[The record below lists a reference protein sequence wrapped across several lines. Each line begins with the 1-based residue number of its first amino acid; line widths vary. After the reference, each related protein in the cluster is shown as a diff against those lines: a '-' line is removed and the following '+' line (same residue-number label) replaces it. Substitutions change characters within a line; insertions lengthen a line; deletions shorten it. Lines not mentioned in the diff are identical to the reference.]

1 LLVYISIGSM
11 ENNFGYNRHKLVDYL
26 KEEPKK
32 KKKKKKDSEP
42 IELAPKV
49 VVTIFSVVAIIMG
62 FFFYTYLQD
71 LKLEESPLK
80 IGQIWE
86 EEVIM
91 TPEFR
96 TQVETLYVKNKII
109 DLTASR
115 VTYVHGGEDTLESD
129 HLSFICTSRK
139 LR

>member
-1 LLVYISIGSM
+1 M

-32 KKKKKKDSEP
+32 KKESKP
-42 IELAPKV
+42 IEVGPV
-49 VVTIFSVVAIIMG
+49 IVAIIFFIVALVMG
-62 FFFYTYLQD
+62 FFFYSYLQD
-71 LKLEESPLK
+71 IKLEESPLK
-80 IGQIWE
+80 VGQIWE

-109 DLTASR
+109 DVTATR
-115 VTYVHGGEDTLESD
+115 VTYIHGGEDTLQSD
-129 HLSFICTSRK
+129 HLSFMCTSRK

>member
-1 LLVYISIGSM
+1 M
-11 ENNFGYNRHKLVDYL
+11 ESNFRYRRQSLVDYL

-32 KKKKKKDSEP
+32 KKESKP
-42 IELAPKV
+42 IEVAPMIV
-49 VVTIFSVVAIIMG
+49 AGIFIVVALIMG
-62 FFFYTYLQD
+62 FFIYGYLQD

-80 IGQIWE
+80 VGQIWE

-96 TQVETLYVKNKII
+96 AQVETLYVKNKII
-109 DLTASR
+109 NLTATR
-115 VTYVHGGEDTLESD
+115 VIYIHGGEDTLESD
-129 HLSFICTSRK
+129 HLSFMCTSRK

>member
-1 LLVYISIGSM
+1 M
-11 ENNFGYNRHKLVDYL
+11 ENNFGYNRHKFVDYL

-32 KKKKKKDSEP
+32 KKESKP
-42 IELAPKV
+42 IEVGPV
-49 VVTIFSVVAIIMG
+49 IVGIIFFIVALVMG
-62 FFFYTYLQD
+62 FFFYSYLQD

-80 IGQIWE
+80 VGQIWE

-96 TQVETLYVKNKII
+96 TEVETLYVKNKII
-109 DLTASR
+109 DVTATR
-115 VTYVHGGEDTLESD
+115 VTYIHGGEDTLQSD
-129 HLSFICTSRK
+129 HLSFMCTSRK

>member
-32 KKKKKKDSEP
+32 KKKKKESEP
-42 IELAPKV
+42 IEVAPMIV
-49 VVTIFSVVAIIMG
+49 AGIFTVVALIMG
-62 FFFYTYLQD
+62 FFIYTYLQD

-80 IGQIWE
+80 VGQIWE

-109 DLTASR
+109 DLTATR
-115 VTYVHGGEDTLESD
+115 VTYVHGGKDTLESD
-129 HLSFICTSRK
+129 HLSFMCTSRK

>member
-1 LLVYISIGSM
+1 M
-11 ENNFGYNRHKLVDYL
+11 ESNFKYGRQSLVDYL

-32 KKKKKKDSEP
+32 KKKKSEP
-42 IELAPKV
+42 IEVAPMIV
-49 VVTIFSVVAIIMG
+49 AGIFTVVALIMG
-62 FFFYTYLQD
+62 FFIYSYLQD

-80 IGQIWE
+80 VGQIWE

-96 TQVETLYVKNKII
+96 AQVETLYVKNRII
-109 DLTASR
+109 DLTATR
-115 VTYVHGGEDTLESD
+115 VTYIHGGEDTLQSD
-129 HLSFICTSRK
+129 HLSFMCTSRK

>member
-1 LLVYISIGSM
+1 M

-32 KKKKKKDSEP
+32 KKESKP
-42 IELAPKV
+42 IEVGPV
-49 VVTIFSVVAIIMG
+49 IVAIIFFIVALVMG
-62 FFFYTYLQD
+62 FFFYSYLQD

-80 IGQIWE
+80 VGQIWE

-96 TQVETLYVKNKII
+96 TEVETLYVKNKII
-109 DLTASR
+109 DVTATR
-115 VTYVHGGEDTLESD
+115 VTYIHGGEDTLQSD
-129 HLSFICTSRK
+129 HLSFMCNSRK

>member
-1 LLVYISIGSM
+1 M
-11 ENNFGYNRHKLVDYL
+11 ENNFGYNRHRLAEYL

-32 KKKKKKDSEP
+32 KKKKSEP

-80 IGQIWE
+80 VGQIWE

-96 TQVETLYVKNKII
+96 TQVETLYVKNRII
-109 DLTASR
+109 DLTATR
-115 VTYVHGGEDTLESD
+115 VTYIHGGEDTLQSD
-129 HLSFICTSRK
+129 HLSFMCNSRK

>member
-1 LLVYISIGSM
+1 M
-11 ENNFGYNRHKLVDYL
+11 ESNFKYGRQSLVDYL

-32 KKKKKKDSEP
+32 KKKKSEP
-42 IELAPKV
+42 IEVAPMIV
-49 VVTIFSVVAIIMG
+49 AGIFTVVALIMG
-62 FFFYTYLQD
+62 FFIYFYLQD

-80 IGQIWE
+80 VGQIWE

-96 TQVETLYVKNKII
+96 AQVETLYVKNRII
-109 DLTASR
+109 DLTATR
-115 VTYVHGGEDTLESD
+115 VTYIHGGEDTLQSD
-129 HLSFICTSRK
+129 HLSFMCTSRK

>member
-1 LLVYISIGSM
+1 M
-11 ENNFGYNRHKLVDYL
+11 ESNFKYGRQSLVDYL

-32 KKKKKKDSEP
+32 KKKKSEP
-42 IELAPKV
+42 IEVAPM
-49 VVTIFSVVAIIMG
+49 VVAGIFIIVALIMG
-62 FFFYTYLQD
+62 FFIYSYLQD

-80 IGQIWE
+80 VGQIWE

-96 TQVETLYVKNKII
+96 AQVETLYVKNKII
-109 DLTASR
+109 DLTATR
-115 VTYVHGGEDTLESD
+115 VTYIHGGEDTLESD
-129 HLSFICTSRK
+129 HLSFMCTSRK

>member
-1 LLVYISIGSM
+1 M
-11 ENNFGYNRHKLVDYL
+11 ESNFRYGRQSLVDYL

-32 KKKKKKDSEP
+32 KKKSEP
-42 IELAPKV
+42 IEVAPMIV
-49 VVTIFSVVAIIMG
+49 AGIFTVVALVMG
-62 FFFYTYLQD
+62 FFIYSYLQD

-80 IGQIWE
+80 VGQIWE

-96 TQVETLYVKNKII
+96 AQVETLYVKNKII
-109 DLTASR
+109 DLTATR
-115 VTYVHGGEDTLESD
+115 VTYIHGGEDTLESD
-129 HLSFICTSRK
+129 HLSFMCTSRK

>member
-1 LLVYISIGSM
+1 M
-11 ENNFGYNRHKLVDYL
+11 ENNFGYNRSRLVDYL

-32 KKKKKKDSEP
+32 KKKKKDSEP
-42 IELAPKV
+42 IEVAPMIV
-49 VVTIFSVVAIIMG
+49 AGIFTVVALVMG
-62 FFFYTYLQD
+62 FFIYSYLQD

-80 IGQIWE
+80 VGQIWE

-96 TQVETLYVKNKII
+96 AQVETLYVKNKII
-109 DLTASR
+109 DLTATR
-115 VTYVHGGEDTLESD
+115 VTYIHGGEDTLESD
-129 HLSFICTSRK
+129 HLSFMCTSRK

>member
-1 LLVYISIGSM
+1 M

-32 KKKKKKDSEP
+32 KKKKSEP
-42 IELAPKV
+42 IEVAPMIV
-49 VVTIFSVVAIIMG
+49 AGIFTVVALIMG
-62 FFFYTYLQD
+62 FFIYFYLQD

-80 IGQIWE
+80 VGQIWE

-96 TQVETLYVKNKII
+96 AQVETLYVKNRII
-109 DLTASR
+109 DLTATR
-115 VTYVHGGEDTLESD
+115 VTYIHGGEDTLQSD
-129 HLSFICTSRK
+129 HLSFMCTSRK

>member
-1 LLVYISIGSM
+1 M

-32 KKKKKKDSEP
+32 KKESKP
-42 IELAPKV
+42 IEVGPV
-49 VVTIFSVVAIIMG
+49 IVGIIFFIVALVMG
-62 FFFYTYLQD
+62 FFFYSYLQD
-71 LKLEESPLK
+71 IKLEESPLK
-80 IGQIWE
+80 VGQIWE

-109 DLTASR
+109 DLTATR
-115 VTYVHGGEDTLESD
+115 VTYIHGGEDTLQSD
-129 HLSFICTSRK
+129 HLSFMCTSRK